1 MDTYENQV
9 LAPAREMSGLYAIV
23 EGATT
28 DRNALVW
35 PALSKSR
42 ESFSTTLVLTDIFY
56 PQHATESANEETRNL
71 ERIEATVPVMLDL
84 ADNEL
89 QRGALRAIQARAA
102 AWRLGIGQL
111 AQNYLTRAQL
121 LSDAVDGNQ
130 AAMANVIDR
139 LSNSMRERERLAY
152 DRSENTLGDLMRA
165 SR

>member
-1 MDTYENQV
+1 MDAYENQV

-23 EGATT
+23 EGATS
-28 DRNALVW
+28 DRSALVW

-42 ESFSTTLVLTDIFY
+42 DTFSTTLVLTDVFY
-56 PQHATESANEETRNL
+56 LQHEPDTAKEVTRNL
-71 ERIEATVPVMLDL
+71 ERIESTVPVMLDL

-102 AWRLGIGQL
+102 AWRSGIAQL
-111 AQNYLTRAQL
+111 SQSFVTRAKL

-139 LSNSMRERERLAY
+139 LSRNM
-152 DRSENTLGDLMRA
+152 
-165 SR
+165 